1 MTEKKRQKIKRKKST
16 EQTYN
21 FIGFRKERG
30 IGWEGLSSALLDLL
44 IAPFSF
50 FHSEHI
56 PVLTVHVAIE
66 RITDTGQH
74 VDTSQLTNRDY
85 TTLTSALTA
94 RITMTQRSG

>member
-1 MTEKKRQKIKRKKST
+1 MTKKKKDKKCKEKPT

-30 IGWEGLSSALLDLL
+30 ICWEGLSSALLDLL

-74 VDTSQLTNRDY
+74 ADTSLQNNK
-85 TTLTSALTA
+85 
-94 RITMTQRSG
+94 